1 MLNKLAEKII
11 YTLLLILNNHIPNA
25 KAQLNKTA
33 PSIGNWTMFFGQVR
47 FNDKLGIHLEAQF
60 RDYKLLNQPEQILLR
75 TGIVYHINST
85 SNLTLGYASIT
96 NFAFNDERFENPTVN
111 ENRIWQQLLM
121 KNNIGRFFFEHR
133 YRAEQRWLKSQNNNL
148 YRDRIRYLIRMNIPL
163 NKKTIESNTL
173 FLSFYD
179 ELFINI
185 TSNPFDRN
193 RLYGALG
200 FQFTNGLNLQL
211 GYMAQTVNVS
221 TKHYFQTAI
230 NYTFDLRKK
239 N

>member
-1 MLNKLAEKII
+1 
-11 YTLLLILNNHIPNA
+11 
-25 KAQLNKTA
+25 
-33 PSIGNWTMFFGQVR
+33 
-47 FNDKLGIHLEAQF
+47 
-60 RDYKLLNQPEQILLR
+60 
-75 TGIVYHINST
+75 
-85 SNLTLGYASIT
+85 
-96 NFAFNDERFENPTVN
+96 
-111 ENRIWQQLLM
+111 
-121 KNNIGRFFFEHR
+121 
-133 YRAEQRWLKSQNNNL
+133 
-148 YRDRIRYLIRMNIPL
+148 MNIPL

-179 ELFINI
+179 ELFIHI

-193 RLYGALG
+193 RLYGAFG
-200 FQFTNGLNLQL
+200 FQFTNGFNLQL